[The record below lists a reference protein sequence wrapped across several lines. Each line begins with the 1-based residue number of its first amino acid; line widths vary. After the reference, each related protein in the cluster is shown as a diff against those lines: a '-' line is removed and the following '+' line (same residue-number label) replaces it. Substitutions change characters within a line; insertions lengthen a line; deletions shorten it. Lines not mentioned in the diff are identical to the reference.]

1 MLVCPYCEHE
11 NIDGADV
18 CEDCEQ
24 PLIAQSMPRPATS
37 LERAI
42 MKDRVA
48 LLEPREPLV
57 VEPDAPVSLVVKLMH
72 DHRVGCAVVV
82 DDERHVLGIFSERD
96 ALMRLG
102 ADFAAHGKQP
112 VSQFMTVPAATLQN
126 DDKIAFALHRMD
138 LGGFRHV
145 PITDGDRITGVISVR
160 DILRYL
166 TDRLMA
172 IETA

>member
-1 MLVCPYCEHE
+1 MLVCLYCEYE

-18 CEDCEQ
+18 CDECQQ

-37 LERAI
+37 FERAI
-42 MKDRVA
+42 MKDRIAV
-48 LLEPREPLV
+48 LDPREPLV
-57 VEPDAPVSLVVKLMH
+57 VEPDTPVSMVVKLMH

-82 DDERHVLGIFSERD
+82 DDERHAVGIFSERD

-102 ADFAAHGKQP
+102 VDFAAHGQQP
-112 VSQFMTVPAATLQN
+112 VSQFMTVPAATLEV

-138 LGGFRHV
+138 LGGYRHV
-145 PITDGDRITGVISVR
+145 PITDGDRVTGVISVR

-166 TDRLMA
+166 TDRLMSL
-172 IETA
+172 ETA